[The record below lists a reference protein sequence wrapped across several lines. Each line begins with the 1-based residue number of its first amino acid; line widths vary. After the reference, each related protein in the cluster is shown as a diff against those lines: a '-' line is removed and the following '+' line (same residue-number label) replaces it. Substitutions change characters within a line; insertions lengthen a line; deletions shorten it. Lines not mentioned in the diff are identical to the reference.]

1 MHLLKLPSGRYL
13 NLEFVKSILPGADK
27 GVVEIWFAGDDTAS
41 RYEGEDA
48 AAILAIADR
57 ASD

>member
-13 NLEFVKSILPGADK
+13 NLEFVKSILPVAEK
-27 GVVEIWFAGDDTAS
+27 GCVEVWFAGDDTPS
-41 RYEGEDA
+41 RYEGDDA
-48 AAILAIADR
+48 AAILAVADR